1 MPQDITLRP
10 ANLTDLN
17 DINRVIEAAVMS
29 WALPERVKRLSLPS
43 YRYTEQDVSYLDML
57 VAQTAAGEIVGIAAW
72 ETADPQDL
80 PPGKTAILL
89 HGIYVT
95 PRYQHQ
101 GIGRQLFRAVVEAV
115 KPRHVDGLL
124 VRAQEQARGFF
135 LAQGM
140 ELLPVED
147 STRHYAHRLWRPFSS
162 D

>member
-1 MPQDITLRP
+1 MHQDITLSP
-10 ANLTDLN
+10 ANVADLN
-17 DINRVIEAAVMS
+17 DINRVIEAAVMT
-29 WALPERVKRLSLPS
+29 WALPERVKRLSLSS
-43 YRYTEQDVSYLDML
+43 YRYSELDVNYLDML
-57 VAQTAAGEIVGIAAW
+57 VAQTATGEIVGIAAW

-80 PPGKTAILL
+80 SPGQTAMLL
-89 HGIYVT
+89 HGIYVA

-101 GIGRQLFRAVVEAV
+101 GIGRQLFHAVVEAA

-124 VRAQEQARGFF
+124 VRAQEEARGFF

-147 STRHYAHRLWRPFSS
+147 STRHYAHRLWKPFSS